1 MHKNKVVN
9 QMSVNTVKNLED
21 APPKVG
27 DTLVKL
33 RQADGLS
40 LDALSK
46 RAGVSKSMLSQ
57 IERNQANPTVAVV
70 WRLANAL
77 GVPIS
82 LLVDGNQ
89 AAPASIETLPSH
101 ATPSLRSR
109 DGHCVLRILGPIEL
123 AGQFEWYELSV
134 EPGGCLDSEAHE
146 PASREHLTV
155 LSGTLEVQSG
165 SNITKIKVG
174 ETARYAADRPHYIKN
189 VGKNAA
195 TALLVVIHN
204 GQ

>member
-1 MHKNKVVN
+1 MADK
-9 QMSVNTVKNLED
+9 MLDD

-27 DTLVKL
+27 DTLVRL

-89 AAPASIETLPSH
+89 VVPASIETVASH

-109 DGHCVLRILGPIEL
+109 DGHCE
-123 AGQFEWYELSV
+123 
-134 EPGGCLDSEAHE
+134 
-146 PASREHLTV
+146 
-155 LSGTLEVQSG
+155 
-165 SNITKIKVG
+165 
-174 ETARYAADRPHYIKN
+174 
-189 VGKNAA
+189 
-195 TALLVVIHN
+195 
-204 GQ
+204 

>member
-1 MHKNKVVN
+1 MNGNVE
-9 QMSVNTVKNLED
+9 KNLEGV
-21 APPKVG
+21 PPKVG

-82 LLVDGNQ
+82 LLVDGQQN
-89 AAPASIETLPSH
+89 ALASIETLPSH

-109 DGHCVLRILGPIEL
+109 DGHCVLRILGPIDL

-134 EPGGCLDSEAHE
+134 EPGGCLDSQAHE

-155 LSGTLEVQSG
+155 LSGVLEIQSG
-165 SNITKIKVG
+165 SSVTKVKMG
-174 ETARYAADRPHYIKN
+174 ETARYPVDRPHYIKN
-189 VGKNAA
+189 IGKHAA
-195 TALLVVIHN
+195 TALLVVVHS
-204 GQ
+204 GV

>member
-1 MHKNKVVN
+1 MADNN
-9 QMSVNTVKNLED
+9 SED

-27 DTLVKL
+27 DTLVRL

-134 EPGGCLDSEAHE
+134 EPGGCLDSDAHE

-165 SNITKIKVG
+165 TNLTKIKVG
-174 ETARYAADRPHYIKN
+174 ETARYAADRPHYIEN
-189 VGKNAA
+189 VGKSTA

-204 GQ
+204 GS